1 MRVRDMAKAT
11 YPLKLPS
18 SVKEAAEKLERGD
31 GVSLNQ
37 WIAVAAVQKAGA
49 VETAES
55 FIRQRAA
62 GATGAGLRDF
72 LARVLDALPQVGD
85 ELDE

>member
-1 MRVRDMAKAT
+1 MSKAT
-11 YPLKLPS
+11 YPLKLVT
-18 SVKEAAEKLERGD
+18 SVTEAAARLARED

-37 WIAVAAVQKAGA
+37 WIAAAVAQEVGA

-55 FIRQRAA
+55 FLCRRAG

-72 LARVLDALPQVGD
+72 LARVPDVPPQVGD